1 MTKKKLTLFVDA
13 DACPVL
19 IKEEIMSFQKAL
31 SEVETIFVASY
42 AHMSTTFR
50 EAKWVMVDSEKEEA
64 DLYIHRH
71 AQKGDIAVTQDY
83 GLASLL
89 LPKGVFVL
97 SPRGKQYTEENIST
111 LLHTR
116 YLASKSRRAGK
127 HTKGPR
133 KFTGDDRVQFREE
146 LIKILSNYEGD
157 YFHLSK
163 L

>member
-13 DACPVL
+13 DACPVP
-19 IKEEIMSFQKAL
+19 IKEEIMTVQKAL
-31 SEVETIFVASY
+31 VNSEIIFVASY
-42 AHMSTTFR
+42 AHMSTTFQD
-50 EAKWVMVDSEKEEA
+50 AKWVMVDSEREEA

-71 AQKGDIAVTQDY
+71 VTKGDIAITQDY

-89 LPKGVFVL
+89 LPKGVFIL
-97 SPRGKQYTEENIST
+97 SPRGKRYTEENIST

-133 KFTGDDRVQFREE
+133 KFTDQDREQFRKEF
-146 LIKILSNYEGD
+146 IKILSIYEGD
-157 YFHLSK
+157 YFYLSN

>member
-13 DACPVL
+13 DACPVP
-19 IKEEIMSFQKAL
+19 IKEEIMSFQPAL
-31 SEVETIFVASY
+31 VNTEIVFVASY
-42 AHMSTTFR
+42 AHMSSTFQS
-50 EAKWVMVDSEKEEA
+50 AKWVMVDSEKEEA

-71 AQKGDIAVTQDY
+71 VTKGDIAITQDY

-89 LPKGVFVL
+89 LPKGVFIL
-97 SPRGKQYTEENIST
+97 SPRGKKYTEENIST

-133 KFTGDDRVQFREE
+133 KFTNQDREHFRKEF
-146 LIKILSNYEGD
+146 IKILSKYEGD
-157 YFHLSK
+157 YFCLSN

>member
-13 DACPVL
+13 DACPVP
-19 IKEEIMSFQKAL
+19 IKEEIMSFRPAL
-31 SEVETIFVASY
+31 TDVEIIFVASY

-64 DLYIHRH
+64 DLYIHRYSK
-71 AQKGDIAVTQDY
+71 KGDLAITQDY

-97 SPRGKQYTEENIST
+97 SPRGKRYTEENIST

-116 YLASKSRRAGK
+116 YLASKSRRSGK

-133 KFTGDDRVQFREE
+133 KFTGDDRLQFRKE
-146 LIKILSNYEGD
+146 LINLLSNYEGD
-157 YFHLSK
+157 YFYLSK

>member
-13 DACPVL
+13 DACPVPV
-19 IKEEIMSFQKAL
+19 KEEIMSFQQAL
-31 SEVETIFVASY
+31 TNVEIIFVASY

-71 AQKGDIAVTQDY
+71 CRKGDLAITQDY

-89 LPKGVFVL
+89 LPKGVFIL
-97 SPRGKQYTEENIST
+97 SPRGKSYTEENISM

-133 KFTGDDRVQFREE
+133 KFTDEDRMSFRKE
-146 LIKILSNYEGD
+146 LIRILSNYEGE
-157 YFHLSK
+157 YFHSSK